1 MEYLR
6 LKPKTQTKPCKPGMT
21 RRRAY
26 TRTNGIRVSAACI
39 PQARPK
45 TRRAVHCPP
54 GQISRTSYV
63 RRLTSKVKRE
73 GYMKHTPSGRTIIVH
88 PKKKTI
94 AVPAGCIKNVGQPG
108 YGPASS
114 GPASSGLGRQGLG
127 RQGPQIIGPLRKG
140 QLSKYGYSYKLPG
153 MNRRAAL
160 ARAIAADGRSTVY
173 HRLNAVAKLAVSR
186 APQASAVFAADR
198 NWVRLQKH

>member
-108 YGPASS
+108 YGP
-114 GPASSGLGRQGLG
+114 
-127 RQGPQIIGPLRKG
+127 QIIGPLRKG

>member
-6 LKPKTQTKPCKPGMT
+6 LKPKTQTKAKACKAGTT

-39 PQARPK
+39 PQSRPK

-108 YGPASS
+108 H
-114 GPASSGLGRQGLG
+114 
-127 RQGPQIIGPLRKG
+127 GPQIIGPLRKG

-160 ARAIAADGRSTVY
+160 ARAIAVDGRSTVY

>member
-6 LKPKTQTKPCKPGMT
+6 LKPKTQTKTKACKSGMT

-108 YGPASS
+108 QGPASS
-114 GPASSGLGRQGLG
+114 GLG

-160 ARAIAADGRSTVY
+160 ARAIAVDGRSTVY

>member
-1 MEYLR
+1 
-6 LKPKTQTKPCKPGMT
+6 LKPKTQTKTKQCKPGTT

-39 PQARPK
+39 PRARPK
-45 TRRAVHCPP
+45 THRAALRCPP
-54 GQISRTSYV
+54 GQIARTSYV
-63 RRLTSKVKRE
+63 RRLTSRVKRE
-73 GYMKHTPSGRTIIVH
+73 GYMKHTPSGRTITVH

-108 YGPASS
+108 H
-114 GPASSGLGRQGLG
+114 GPASSGLGRQGS
-127 RQGPQIIGPLRKG
+127 QIIGPLRKG
-140 QLSKYGYSYKLPG
+140 QLSKYGYSYKLPE

-160 ARAIAADGRSTVY
+160 ARAIAVDGRSTVY

>member
-6 LKPKTQTKPCKPGMT
+6 LKPKTQTKHCKPGTT

-39 PQARPK
+39 PHTRSK
-45 TRRAVHCPP
+45 TRRTALRCPP
-54 GQISRTSYV
+54 GQIARISYV

-88 PKKKTI
+88 PKKKSV

-108 YGPASS
+108 HGPE
-114 GPASSGLGRQGLG
+114 L
-127 RQGPQIIGPLRKG
+127 IGPLRKG

-160 ARAIAADGRSTVY
+160 SRAIAADGRTTVY
-173 HRLNAVAKLAVSR
+173 HRLNAVAKLTVSG
-186 APQASAVFAADR
+186 APRASAVFAADR